1 MEPFPEIAGA
11 ASALMGFIQMA
22 GGFFGS
28 LVTAVVVPD
37 PVTALGVV
45 MPGMAF
51 IALFLLILPVK
62 KRGVEEPVSS

>member
-1 MEPFPEIAGA
+1 
-11 ASALMGFIQMA
+11 MGFIQMA